1 MIPTQRGAKRVNEER
16 VFIAAEVGFSG
27 ALTFVVDGSTVEK
40 YTKSFLQKFTHFE

>member
-1 MIPTQRGAKRVNEER
+1 MGAKRVNEER

-40 YTKSFLQKFTHFE
+40 YTKSLYTQTYIHTH